1 MDAMVRT
8 RVKQRKAGARA
19 GQTVSGP
26 GRDHKLSGDGR
37 DTTEIEGY
45 ERRALR
51 SVIDN
56 EEASATARV
65 QAARTLAELDGR
77 LGRHQ
82 VAPSRSASEGLA
94 ILSRDELASELER
107 LREVCELG
115 LTHWSR

>member
-1 MDAMVRT
+1 VRT
-8 RVKQRKAGARA
+8 RITERKAKAR
-19 GQTVSGP
+19 GTKGP
-26 GRDHKLSGDGR
+26 QLVGPLQDKAA
-37 DTTEIEGY
+37 TEGY

-94 ILSRDELASELER
+94 ILSRDDLVSELER

>member
-1 MDAMVRT
+1 MRS
-8 RVKQRKAGARA
+8 RLIERKARGTKA
-19 GQTVSGP
+19 GPAPGPQSVSMR
-26 GRDHKLSGDGR
+26 RDN
-37 DTTEIEGY
+37 TEIEGY

-94 ILSRDELASELER
+94 ILSRDDLVSELER

>member
-1 MDAMVRT
+1 VRS
-8 RVKQRKAGARA
+8 RLIERKARGTKA
-19 GQTVSGP
+19 GPAPGLQNVSIR
-26 GRDHKLSGDGR
+26 RDN
-37 DTTEIEGY
+37 TEIEGY